1 MNHQELREE
10 VVEISRRMGA
20 SELVVGT
27 SGNISILTPEGDV
40 LVTPSALDYEEM
52 KPEDVVL
59 VNMEG
64 KALEGS
70 LSPSSE
76 TPMHIGV
83 YRARTG
89 VGAIVHTH
97 SPFSTILACLGWE
110 IPTVHYLVL
119 ALSDEGRVPV
129 APYETPNTEEL
140 ARRASEALGDS
151 HYACLLQNHGT
162 ITVGET
168 LSEAYSRT
176 ERLEEM
182 AMIYYRTRLAG
193 DPLILTPE
201 QATQVA
207 PKVSSYIRS
216 TIRSSRGKS
225 SF

>member
-1 MNHQELREE
+1 MNHQDLRKE

-27 SGNISILTPEGDV
+27 SGNISVLTPEGDV

-64 KALEGS
+64 KVLEGS
-70 LSPSSE
+70 LD
-76 TPMHIGV
+76 
-83 YRARTG
+83 
-89 VGAIVHTH
+89 
-97 SPFSTILACLGWE
+97 PFSTTLACLGWE
-110 IPTVHYLVL
+110 IPAVHYLVL

-151 HYACLLQNHGT
+151 HHACLLQNHGT

-168 LSEAYSRT
+168 LSEAYSRS

-193 DPLILTPE
+193 EPLVLTPE
-201 QATQVA
+201 QAAEVA
-207 PKVSSYIRS
+207 PKVSSYVRS
-216 TIRSSRGKS
+216 ATRSIGGKE
-225 SF
+225 

>member
-1 MNHQELREE
+1 MNHQDLREE
-10 VVEISRRMGA
+10 VVEISRRMGV

-40 LVTPSALDYEEM
+40 LVTPSALDYEAI

-64 KALEGS
+64 KVLEGS
-70 LSPSSE
+70 LAPSSE
-76 TPMHIGV
+76 TPMHVGI

-97 SPFSTILACLGWE
+97 SPFSTTLACLGWE
-110 IPTVHYLVL
+110 IPAVHYLVF

-151 HYACLLQNHGT
+151 HHACLLQNHGT

-168 LSEAYSRT
+168 LSEAYSRS

-193 DPLILTPE
+193 EPLVLTPE
-201 QATQVA
+201 QAAEVA
-207 PKVSSYIRS
+207 PKVSSYVRS
-216 TIRSSRGKS
+216 ATRSIGGKQ
-225 SF
+225 

>member
-1 MNHQELREE
+1 MKHQDLREE
-10 VVEISRRMGA
+10 VVRVSRRMGA

-27 SGNISILTPEGDV
+27 SGNISIHTPEGDV

-64 KALEGS
+64 EVLEGS
-70 LSPSSE
+70 LDPSSE
-76 TPMHIGV
+76 TPMHLGI
-83 YRARTG
+83 YRARTS

-97 SPFSTILACLGWE
+97 SPFSTTLACLGWE
-110 IPTVHYLVL
+110 IPAVHYLVL

-193 DPLILTPE
+193 DPLLLTPE
-201 QATQVA
+201 QAAEVA
-207 PKVSSYIRS
+207 PKVSSYVRS
-216 TIRSSRGKS
+216 ATRSSGGKE
-225 SF
+225 

>member
-1 MNHQELREE
+1 MNQQDLREE
-10 VVEISRRMGA
+10 VVRISRRMGA

-27 SGNISILTPEGDV
+27 SGNISVRTPEGDV

-52 KPEDVVL
+52 KPKDVVL

-64 KALEGS
+64 EVLEGT

-76 TPMHIGV
+76 TPMHTGI
-83 YRARTG
+83 YRARSR

-97 SPFSTILACLGWE
+97 SPFSTTLACLGWE
-110 IPTVHYLVL
+110 IPAVHYLVL

-140 ARRASEALGDS
+140 ARRASEALGEK

-168 LSEAYSRT
+168 LDEAYSRT

-182 AMIYYRTRLAG
+182 AMIYYRTRVAG
-193 DPLILTPE
+193 EPLLLTPE
-201 QATQVA
+201 QAAEVA

-216 TIRSSRGKS
+216 VIQSTGGKE
-225 SF
+225 

>member
-1 MNHQELREE
+1 MNHQDLRKE
-10 VVEISRRMGA
+10 VVEISRRLGA

-27 SGNISILTPEGDV
+27 SGNISVLTPEGDV

-64 KALEGS
+64 KVLEGS
-70 LSPSSE
+70 LDPSSE
-76 TPMHIGV
+76 TPMHVGI

-97 SPFSTILACLGWE
+97 SPFSTTLACLGWE
-110 IPTVHYLVL
+110 IPAVHYLVL

-151 HYACLLQNHGT
+151 HHACLLQNHGT

-168 LSEAYSRT
+168 LSEAYSRS

-193 DPLILTPE
+193 EPLVLTPE
-201 QATQVA
+201 QAAEVA
-207 PKVSSYIRS
+207 PKVSSYVRS
-216 TIRSSRGKS
+216 ATRSIGGKQ
-225 SF
+225 

>member
-1 MNHQELREE
+1 MNHQDLREE

-40 LVTPSALDYEEM
+40 LITPSALDYEEM
-52 KPEDVVL
+52 NPEDVVL

-64 KALEGS
+64 KVIEGS
-70 LSPSSE
+70 LNPSSE
-76 TPMHIGV
+76 TPMHVGI
-83 YRARTG
+83 YRDRPNI
-89 VGAIVHTH
+89 GAIVHTH
-97 SPFSTILACLGWE
+97 SPFSTTLACLGWE
-110 IPTVHYLVL
+110 IPAVHYLVL

-129 APYETPNTEEL
+129 APYETPNTQEL
-140 ARRASEALGDS
+140 ARRASESLGDS

-182 AMIYYRTRLAG
+182 AMIYYRTKLAG
-193 DPLILTPE
+193 DPLVLTPE
-201 QATQVA
+201 QAAEVA
-207 PKVSSYIRS
+207 PKVSSYVRS
-216 TIRSSRGKS
+216 ATRPAGGKE
-225 SF
+225 